1 MDLMARKS
9 RTQQLVEGSLGQ
21 HLALSVAAHLARTQL
36 VPDPLG
42 AYDGQ
47 HLTEMVD
54 VVGSALARVAPLYVQ
69 DPKQGSPRELTP
81 LELDGASVRRA
92 ATLLVLKDGRTLS
105 SVSMKRADLRQAI
118 AILKATGLPG
128 LHRAPA
134 SSAAEPKATP
144 SPPLAQQVAELES
157 LLRVPLIEPQVE
169 KASRL
174 ALAIARHAQQGRV
187 ANLAMQLLSAVYDAN
202 GQDEADGRRLSVA
215 LARLRAAVEA
225 LEQSGAAR
233 G

>member
-9 RTQQLVEGSLGQ
+9 KTQQLVESSLGQ

-54 VVGSALARVAPLYVQ
+54 VVGNALARVAPLYVQ
-69 DPKQGSPRELTP
+69 DPKQGSARELTP
-81 LELDGASVRRA
+81 LELDGAAVRRA

-118 AILKATGLPG
+118 AILKATGVPG

-134 SSAAEPKATP
+134 SSAAEPKAP
-144 SPPLAQQVAELES
+144 PPPPLPQQVAELES
-157 LLRVPLIEPQVE
+157 LLRLPLIEPQVE

-174 ALAIARHAQQGRV
+174 ALAIARHARQGRV
-187 ANLAMQLLSAVYDAN
+187 ANLAMQLLSAVYEAN
-202 GQDEADGRRLSVA
+202 GQGEPDERRLSVA
-215 LARLRAAVEA
+215 LARLRAAVEE
-225 LEQSGAAR
+225 LEQSGA